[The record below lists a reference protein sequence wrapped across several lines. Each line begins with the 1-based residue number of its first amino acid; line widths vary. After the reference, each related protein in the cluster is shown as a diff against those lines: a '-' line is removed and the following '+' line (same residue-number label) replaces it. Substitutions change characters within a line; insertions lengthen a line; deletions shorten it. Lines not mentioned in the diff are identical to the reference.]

1 MEDAL
6 RPEAEPVPAWQGS
19 HLLRTLEADETSAR
33 KVLVVDDED
42 EVRRVIADFLRLD
55 GYTVCEASDAQ
66 TALAYLERERFAVVV
81 TDLVMPRMDGVTF
94 MTTALQHGHDAAY
107 IVMTGFAT
115 WDTAVA
121 AMKLGA
127 ADYLPKPF
135 HLELLRLVVAR
146 TFEKRHLVA
155 RAKQADMYEKLAHTD
170 GLTELYN
177 YRFFQQLLGIE
188 LSRARRFQRP
198 LALIMLDVDR
208 FKSYNDLYGH
218 QAGDRAL
225 RQLAGLLQRSSRSYD
240 LVARYG
246 GDEFAVILPETR
258 KGTAMEVAERIRAAV
273 AETLIDGDGLG
284 AAQHITASFGIAA
297 FPDDAVEESDL
308 IRQADCALYH
318 AKARGRDRLWCAG
331 SLAPDRLGRPGE

>member
-1 MEDAL
+1 MEDTL
-6 RPEAEPVPAWQGS
+6 RPEAESASAWQES
-19 HLLRTLEADETSAR
+19 HLRRTLEVDETSAR
-33 KVLVVDDED
+33 TVLVVDDED
-42 EVRRVIADFLRLD
+42 EVRRVIVDFLRLD
-55 GYTVCEASDAQ
+55 GYTVCEASDGE
-66 TALAYLERERFAVVV
+66 TALAYLERERFAVVI
-81 TDLVMPRMDGVTF
+81 TDLVMPRMDGLTF
-94 MTTALQHGHDAAY
+94 MTNAQQHGHDAAY

-115 WDTAVA
+115 WDTTIA

-155 RAKQADMYEKLAHTD
+155 RAKQADVYEKLAHTD

-177 YRFFQQLLGIE
+177 YRFFHQLLGIE

-198 LALIMLDVDR
+198 LALIMLDVDH

-225 RQLAGLLQRSSRSYD
+225 RQLASLLQRSSRSYD

-246 GDEFAVILPETR
+246 GDEFAIILPETW
-258 KGTAMEVAERIRAAV
+258 KSTAREVAERIRTAV
-273 AETLIDGDGLG
+273 AEAWIDGDGPG
-284 AAQHITASFGIAA
+284 AAQHLTASLGIAT
-297 FPDDAVEESDL
+297 FPDDAIEASDL
-308 IRQADCALYH
+308 IRQADGALYH

-331 SLAPDRLGRPGE
+331 SLDA